1 VRWQADAHIGRM
13 PENPR
18 AQLWAALSVIR
29 AAGEECA
36 PPGAVANDE
45 ALGPEPMVEAEALVR
60 GIYAIAARC
69 R

>member
-1 VRWQADAHIGRM
+1 M
-13 PENPR
+13 PENPH

-29 AAGEECA
+29 AAVEECA

-60 GIYAIAARC
+60 GIYSIAARC